1 MSMTDPIA
9 DLLTRIRNG
18 QMSNKVSVS
27 MPSSKQKIAIL
38 EVLQKEGYIA
48 GFKQTTKGAHKTL
61 SVELKYFQGAPVI
74 ETIKRAS
81 RPGLRSY
88 KGKDELPKVLGGL
101 GVAIVSTS
109 QGVMTDREARAL
121 GQGGEVLCFVS

>member
-1 MSMTDPIA
+1 MMTDPIA

-18 QMSNKVSVS
+18 QSSNKANVS
-27 MPSSKQKIAIL
+27 MPSSKQKKAIL
-38 EVLQKEGYIA
+38 TVLKDEGYISN
-48 GFKQTTKGAHKTL
+48 FSETTEGAHKNL
-61 SVELKYFQGAPVI
+61 VVELKYFQGRPVI
-74 ETIKRAS
+74 EKIQRAS

-88 KGKDELPKVLGGL
+88 KAKDELPKVLGGL

-109 QGVMTDREARAL
+109 KGVMTDRKARAL

>member
-1 MSMTDPIA
+1 MTDPIA

-18 QMSNKVSVS
+18 QMANKVSVNI
-27 MPSSKQKIAIL
+27 PSSKQKKAIV
-38 EVLQKEGYIA
+38 EVLKKEGYIQDFA
-48 GFKQTTKGAHKTL
+48 EVTDGAHKTL
-61 SVELKYFQGAPVI
+61 SVELKYYQGKPVI
-74 ETIKRAS
+74 EEIKRAS

-88 KGKDELPKVLGGL
+88 KGKDDLPKVLGGL

-121 GQGGEVLCFVS
+121 GQGGEVICYVS